1 MKEVKYARYRI
12 VQNRDGSYWRF
23 RVQMRVFWPIPFWFD
38 EHETDRLDDA
48 HSWIERRKTKSKVVH
63 IE

>member
-12 VQNRDGSYWRF
+12 IKNKAGSYYRF
-23 RVQMRVFWPIPFWFD
+23 KVQERVFWPLPFWFD
-38 EHETDRLDDA
+38 EHECDYLEYA
-48 HSWIERRKTKSKVVH
+48 HTWIDNRKTKSKVVH